1 MDQKN
6 VLVTGCSRGI
16 GLAIA
21 KKLIDEGYF
30 VVGTSRSKIDLANLL
45 GSDNC
50 LHQAVDI
57 SNEDDISLMIES
69 LTKQEIHIHCLVN
82 NAGITKDQLFMR
94 MNSDDWNS
102 VINTNLNGVFYLTKS
117 LIKSMVKSKYG
128 RIINISSVAG
138 LMGNA
143 GQVNYASS
151 KAALSGFT
159 KSLAKE
165 LASRNITVN
174 NVCPGFIE
182 SDMAKE
188 LSDAQLEN
196 ALQQIPLQRFGTAE
210 EVASLVAYLL
220 SDAANYI
227 TGQELSID
235 GGMYI

>member
-21 KKLIDEGYF
+21 NKLIGEGYF
-30 VVGTSRSKIDLANLL
+30 VIGTSRSKVDLANLL

-50 LHQAVDI
+50 LHQAVDV

-69 LTKQEIHIHCLVN
+69 LNNQDINIHCLVN

-128 RIINISSVAG
+128 RIVNISSVAG

-165 LASRNITVN
+165 LASR
-174 NVCPGFIE
+174 G
-182 SDMAKE
+182 
-188 LSDAQLEN
+188 
-196 ALQQIPLQRFGTAE
+196 
-210 EVASLVAYLL
+210 
-220 SDAANYI
+220 
-227 TGQELSID
+227 
-235 GGMYI
+235 

>member
-1 MDQKN
+1 MDKKN

-50 LHQAVDI
+50 LHQAVDV
-57 SNEDDISLMIES
+57 SNEDDISSMIES
-69 LTKQEIHIHCLVN
+69 LTKQDIHIHCLVN

-128 RIINISSVAG
+128 RIVNISSVAG

-182 SDMAKE
+182 SDMTKE
-188 LSDAQLEN
+188 LSDAQIEN
-196 ALQQIPLQRFGTAE
+196 ALRQIPLQRFGTAE
-210 EVASLVAYLL
+210 EVAALVAYLL

>member
-1 MDQKN
+1 MDKKN

-50 LHQAVDI
+50 LHQAVDV
-57 SNEDDISLMIES
+57 SNEDDISSMIES
-69 LTKQEIHIHCLVN
+69 LTKQDIHIHCLVN

-128 RIINISSVAG
+128 RIVNISSVAG
-138 LMGNA
+138 LMGNV

-182 SDMAKE
+182 SDMTKE
-188 LSDAQLEN
+188 LSDAQIEN

-210 EVASLVAYLL
+210 EVAALVAYLL

>member
-1 MDQKN
+1 MDKKN

-50 LHQAVDI
+50 LHQAVDVT
-57 SNEDDISLMIES
+57 NEDDISSMIES
-69 LTKQEIHIHCLVN
+69 LTKQDIHIHCLVN

-182 SDMAKE
+182 SDMTKE
-188 LSDAQLEN
+188 LSDAQIEN

>member
-21 KKLIDEGYF
+21 KKLIGEGYF
-30 VVGTSRSKIDLANLL
+30 VVGTSRSKIDLVNLL

-50 LHQAVDI
+50 LHQAIDV
-57 SNEDDISLMIES
+57 SNEDDISSMIES
-69 LTKQEIHIHCLVN
+69 LTKHDIQIHCLVN

-128 RIINISSVAG
+128 RIVNISSVAG

-182 SDMAKE
+182 SDMTKE
-188 LSDAQLEN
+188 LSDAQIEN

-210 EVASLVAYLL
+210 EVAALVAYLL

>member
-1 MDQKN
+1 MDKKN

-30 VVGTSRSKIDLANLL
+30 VVGTSRSKIDLPNLL

-50 LHQAVDI
+50 LHQAVDV
-57 SNEDDISLMIES
+57 SNEDDISSMIES
-69 LTKQEIHIHCLVN
+69 LTKQDIHIHCLVN

-128 RIINISSVAG
+128 RIVNISSVAG

-182 SDMAKE
+182 SDMTKE
-188 LSDAQLEN
+188 LSDAQIEN

-210 EVASLVAYLL
+210 EVAALVAYLL

>member
-1 MDQKN
+1 MDKKN

-50 LHQAVDI
+50 LHQAVDV
-57 SNEDDISLMIES
+57 SNEDDISSMIES
-69 LTKQEIHIHCLVN
+69 LTKQDIHIHCLVN

-128 RIINISSVAG
+128 RIVNISSVAG

-182 SDMAKE
+182 SDMTKE
-188 LSDAQLEN
+188 LSDAQIEN

-210 EVASLVAYLL
+210 EVAALVGYLL

>member
-1 MDQKN
+1 MDKKN

-50 LHQAVDI
+50 LHKAVDV
-57 SNEDDISLMIES
+57 SNEDDITSMIES
-69 LTKQEIHIHCLVN
+69 LTKQDIHIHCLVN

-128 RIINISSVAG
+128 RIVNISSVAG

-182 SDMAKE
+182 SDMTKE
-188 LSDAQLEN
+188 LSDAQIEN
-196 ALQQIPLQRFGTAE
+196 ALQQIPLQRFGKAE
-210 EVASLVAYLL
+210 EVAALVAYLL

>member
-1 MDQKN
+1 MDKKN

-50 LHQAVDI
+50 LHQAVDV
-57 SNEDDISLMIES
+57 SNEDDISSMIES
-69 LTKQEIHIHCLVN
+69 LTKQDIHIHCLVN

-128 RIINISSVAG
+128 RIVNISSVAG

-182 SDMAKE
+182 SDMTKE

>member
-1 MDQKN
+1 MDKKN

-21 KKLIDEGYF
+21 KQLIGDNYF
-30 VVGTSRSKIDLANLL
+30 VIGTSRSKIDLSTLL
-45 GSDNC
+45 GSDAC
-50 LHQAVDI
+50 
-57 SNEDDISLMIES
+57 
-69 LTKQEIHIHCLVN
+69 IHITVDLAKEDEISSMVDELNNRAIHVHCLVN
-82 NAGITKDQLFMR
+82 NAGITRDQLFMR
-94 MNSDDWNS
+94 MSSDDWNS
-102 VINTNLNGVFYLTKS
+102 VIHTNLNAVFYLTKA
-117 LIKSMVKSKYG
+117 LIKGMVKNRYG

-138 LMGNA
+138 LMGNP
-143 GQVNYASS
+143 GQVNYSSS

-182 SDMAKE
+182 SDMTKE
-188 LSDAQLEN
+188 LSDSQIEN
-196 ALQQIPLQRFGTAE
+196 ALQQIPLQRFGKAE
-210 EVASLVAYLL
+210 EVASLVSYLL
-220 SDAANYI
+220 SSAADYI

>member
-1 MDQKN
+1 MDKKN

-50 LHQAVDI
+50 LHQAVDV
-57 SNEDDISLMIES
+57 SNEDDISSMIES
-69 LTKQEIHIHCLVN
+69 LSKQDIHIHCLVN

-128 RIINISSVAG
+128 RIVNISSVAG

-182 SDMAKE
+182 SDMTKE
-188 LSDAQLEN
+188 LSDAQIEN

>member
-21 KKLIDEGYF
+21 KKLIIEGYY
-30 VVGTSRSKIDLANLL
+30 VVGTSRSKVDFANLL

-50 LHQAVDI
+50 LHQAVDV
-57 SNEDDISLMIES
+57 SKEEDISAMIES
-69 LTKQEIHIHCLVN
+69 LHNQEINIHCLVN

-182 SDMAKE
+182 SNMTKE
-188 LSDAQLEN
+188 LNDAQLEN
-196 ALQQIPLQRFGTAE
+196 ALQQIPLQRFGTTE

>member
-57 SNEDDISLMIES
+57 SNEVDISLMIES

-182 SDMAKE
+182 SDMTKE

>member
-30 VVGTSRSKIDLANLL
+30 VVGTSRSKIDLTNLL

-50 LHQAVDI
+50 VHQAVDV
-57 SNEDDISLMIES
+57 SNEDDISSMIES
-69 LTKQEIHIHCLVN
+69 LTKQDIHIHCLVN

-128 RIINISSVAG
+128 RIVNISSVAG

-182 SDMAKE
+182 SDMTKE
-188 LSDAQLEN
+188 LSDAQIEN

-210 EVASLVAYLL
+210 EVAALVAYLL

>member
-69 LTKQEIHIHCLVN
+69 LTKQEIQIHCLVN

-182 SDMAKE
+182 SDMTKE
-188 LSDAQLEN
+188 LSDAQLED
-196 ALQQIPLQRFGTAE
+196 ALQQIPLQRFGTAK

>member
-21 KKLIDEGYF
+21 KKLIGEGYF
-30 VVGTSRSKIDLANLL
+30 VVGTSRSKIDLPNLL
-45 GSDNC
+45 GSKNC
-50 LHQAVDI
+50 LHQAVDV
-57 SNEDDISLMIES
+57 SHEDDISSMIES
-69 LTKQEIHIHCLVN
+69 LAKKDIHIHCLVN
-82 NAGITKDQLFMR
+82 NAGITRDQLFMR

-117 LIKSMVKSKYG
+117 LIKSMVKNKYG
-128 RIINISSVAG
+128 RIVNISSVAG

-182 SDMAKE
+182 SDMTKE
-188 LSDAQLEN
+188 LSDAQIEN

-210 EVASLVAYLL
+210 EVAALVAYLL

>member
-1 MDQKN
+1 MTNKT

-21 KKLIDEGYF
+21 KKLIQENYF
-30 VVGTSRSKIDLANLL
+30 VVGTSRSELDFSNLL
-45 GSDNC
+45 GSDRC
-50 LHQAVDI
+50 LHIPVDI
-57 SNEDDISLMIES
+57 SREDSISNLINS
-69 LTKQEIHIHCLVN
+69 LDTKSIQVSCLVN

-94 MNSDDWNS
+94 MSIDDWVS
-102 VINTNLNGVFYLTKS
+102 VINTNLNGVFYLTRA
-117 LIKSMVKSKYG
+117 LIKQMVKNKYG
-128 RIINISSVAG
+128 RIINISSVSG
-138 LMGNA
+138 LMGNP
-143 GQVNYASS
+143 GQVNYSAS

-182 SDMAKE
+182 SDMTNE
-188 LSDAQLEN
+188 LSASQIEN
-196 ALQQIPLQRFGTAE
+196 ALKLIPLQRFGKSD
-210 EVASLVAYLL
+210 EVAGLVSFLL
-220 SDAANYI
+220 SNAADYI

>member
-1 MDQKN
+1 MDKKN

-50 LHQAVDI
+50 LHQAVDV
-57 SNEDDISLMIES
+57 SNEDDISSMIES
-69 LTKQEIHIHCLVN
+69 LTKQDIHIHCLVN

-94 MNSDDWNS
+94 MNSDDWSS

-128 RIINISSVAG
+128 RIVNISSVAG

-182 SDMAKE
+182 SDMTKE
-188 LSDAQLEN
+188 LNDVQLEN

>member
-30 VVGTSRSKIDLANLL
+30 VVGTSRSKIDLVNLL

-50 LHQAVDI
+50 LHQAVDV
-57 SNEDDISLMIES
+57 SNEDDISSMIES
-69 LTKQEIHIHCLVN
+69 LTKQDIQIHCLVN

-128 RIINISSVAG
+128 RIVNISSVAG

-182 SDMAKE
+182 SDMTKE
-188 LSDAQLEN
+188 LSDAQIEN

-210 EVASLVAYLL
+210 EVAALVAYLL

>member
-21 KKLIDEGYF
+21 KKLTNEGYF

-45 GSDNC
+45 GSENC
-50 LHQAVDI
+50 LHQAVDV
-57 SNEDDISLMIES
+57 SNEDDISSMIVS
-69 LTKQEIHIHCLVN
+69 LAKENIHIHCLVN

-128 RIINISSVAG
+128 RIVNISSVAG

-182 SDMAKE
+182 SDMTKE
-188 LSDAQLEN
+188 LSDAQIEN

>member
-1 MDQKN
+1 MDKKN

-50 LHQAVDI
+50 LHQAVDV
-57 SNEDDISLMIES
+57 SNEDDISSMIES
-69 LTKQEIHIHCLVN
+69 LTKQNIHIHCLVN

-128 RIINISSVAG
+128 RIVNISSVAG

-182 SDMAKE
+182 SDMTKE
-188 LSDAQLEN
+188 LSDAQIEN

>member
-21 KKLIDEGYF
+21 KKLIIEGYY
-30 VVGTSRSKIDLANLL
+30 VVGTSRSKVDLANLL

-50 LHQAVDI
+50 LHQAVDV
-57 SNEDDISLMIES
+57 SNEDDISSMIES
-69 LTKQEIHIHCLVN
+69 LAKQDIHIHCLVN

-128 RIINISSVAG
+128 RIVNISSVAG

-182 SDMAKE
+182 SDMTKK
-188 LSDAQLEN
+188 LNDVQLEN

>member
-1 MDQKN
+1 MDKKN

-50 LHQAVDI
+50 LHQAVDV
-57 SNEDDISLMIES
+57 SNEDDISSMIES
-69 LTKQEIHIHCLVN
+69 LTKQDIHIHCLVN

-128 RIINISSVAG
+128 RIVNISSVAG

-182 SDMAKE
+182 SDMTKE
-188 LSDAQLEN
+188 LSDTQIEN
-196 ALQQIPLQRFGTAE
+196 ALQQIPFQRFGTAE

>member
-1 MDQKN
+1 
-6 VLVTGCSRGI
+6 
-16 GLAIA
+16 
-21 KKLIDEGYF
+21 
-30 VVGTSRSKIDLANLL
+30 
-45 GSDNC
+45 
-50 LHQAVDI
+50 
-57 SNEDDISLMIES
+57 
-69 LTKQEIHIHCLVN
+69 
-82 NAGITKDQLFMR
+82 MR

-128 RIINISSVAG
+128 RIVNISSVAG

-182 SDMAKE
+182 SDMTKE
-188 LSDAQLEN
+188 LSDAQIEN

-210 EVASLVAYLL
+210 EVAALVAYLL

>member
-1 MDQKN
+1 MDQTN

-69 LTKQEIHIHCLVN
+69 LIKQEIHIHCLVN

-182 SDMAKE
+182 SDMTKE
-188 LSDAQLEN
+188 LSDAQLDN

>member
-1 MDQKN
+1 MDKKN

-50 LHQAVDI
+50 LHQAVDV

-69 LTKQEIHIHCLVN
+69 LIKQEIHIHCLVN

-182 SDMAKE
+182 SDMTKE

>member
-1 MDQKN
+1 MDKKN

-50 LHQAVDI
+50 LHQAVDV
-57 SNEDDISLMIES
+57 SNEDDISSMIES
-69 LTKQEIHIHCLVN
+69 LTKQDIHIHCLVN

-128 RIINISSVAG
+128 RIVNISSVAG

-182 SDMAKE
+182 SDMTKE
-188 LSDAQLEN
+188 LSDAQIEN
-196 ALQQIPLQRFGTAE
+196 ALKQIPLQRFGTAE
-210 EVASLVAYLL
+210 EVAALVAYLL

>member
-21 KKLIDEGYF
+21 KKLIDEGFF
-30 VVGTSRSKIDLANLL
+30 VVGTSRSKIDLVNLL

-50 LHQAVDI
+50 LHQAIDV
-57 SNEDDISLMIES
+57 SNEDDISSMIEF
-69 LTKQEIHIHCLVN
+69 LTKQDIQIHCLVN

-117 LIKSMVKSKYG
+117 LIKTMVKSKYG
-128 RIINISSVAG
+128 RIVNISSVAG

-182 SDMAKE
+182 SDMTKE
-188 LSDAQLEN
+188 LSDAQIEN

>member
-1 MDQKN
+1 MDQTN

-69 LTKQEIHIHCLVN
+69 LIKQEIHIHCLVN

-182 SDMAKE
+182 SDMTKE

>member
-1 MDQKN
+1 MDKKN

-50 LHQAVDI
+50 LHQAVDV
-57 SNEDDISLMIES
+57 SNEDDISSMIES
-69 LTKQEIHIHCLVN
+69 LTKQDIHIHCLVN
-82 NAGITKDQLFMR
+82 NAGITKDQIFMR

-128 RIINISSVAG
+128 RIVNISSVAG

-182 SDMAKE
+182 SDMTKE
-188 LSDAQLEN
+188 LSDAQIEN
-196 ALQQIPLQRFGTAE
+196 ALQQIPLQRFGTPE